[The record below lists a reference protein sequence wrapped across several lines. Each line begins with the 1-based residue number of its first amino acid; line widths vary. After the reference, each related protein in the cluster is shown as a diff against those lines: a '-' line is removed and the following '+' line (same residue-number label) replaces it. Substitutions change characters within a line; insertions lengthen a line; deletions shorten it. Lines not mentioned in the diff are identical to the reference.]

1 VTFTKITCATDF
13 SQGAGVALQVAARL
27 ARQYGAQLEIV
38 HAWALPPSVSM
49 DGFALAPS
57 VIDEIIADANRGLA
71 DAAATVRALGI
82 EEVSTKLLDGASWE
96 AITAELERDEAVDLV
111 VVGTQGRTGLPR
123 MLLGSVAERIVR
135 HAPCSVLVVRP
146 ATEVAPFDHVACLV
160 DFAEGSRYAV
170 ELAAGL
176 ADPAGRGLTLLHVL
190 ELPVTF
196 NGVFDDPSF
205 VSDLDRHATAHLA
218 DWAANLKAHTKLTV
232 TTQMRIGTPAAQGLA
247 MLDADPSYDL
257 VCVGS
262 RSRKGLKRM
271 LLGSVAERIVR
282 HAKAPVLVAR
292 HRKHG

>member
-1 VTFTKITCATDF
+1 MTFTKITCATDF
-13 SQGAGVALQVAARL
+13 SPGSRIALQVASRL
-27 ARQYGAQLEIV
+27 ARQHGAQLEIV
-38 HAWALPPSVSM
+38 HAWGLPPSVSM

-57 VIDEIIADANRGLA
+57 VIDQMIADANRGLA
-71 DAAATVRALGI
+71 DAAAMVRELGV
-82 EEVSTKLLDGASWE
+82 EEVSTKLLDGPAWE
-96 AITAELERDEAVDLV
+96 AITSELARDEAVDLV

-135 HAPCSVLVVRP
+135 HSPCSVLVVRP
-146 ATEVAPFDHVACLV
+146 GSAVAPFDHVACLV

-170 ELAAGL
+170 ELATGL
-176 ADPAGRGLTLLHVL
+176 ANPAGRGLTLLHVL

-205 VSDLDRHATAHLA
+205 VSDLDRRATAHLA
-218 DWAANLKAHTKLTV
+218 DWTANLRAHTKLTV
-232 TTQMRIGTPAAQGLA
+232 TTQMRIGTPAAQGIA

-262 RSRKGLKRM
+262 QSRGIKRM

-292 HRKHG
+292 QRKRG